1 MSFSSLFYSFTFYF
15 LNSFSCP
22 SSSIKYSVFCG
33 HYLLIT
39 NWSLLLAFVCEI
51 NTGDLTIIAGSIAG
65 SPITDQQGRQPD
77 GGLWLALTAHLANVM
92 SEPSSCVGHLA
103 GFTAASFAGSV
114 LWLRCWPL
122 LALLMQVSASL
133 EPGIC
138 SCIHLILVLIF
149 LSCL

>member
-22 SSSIKYSVFCG
+22 SSSIKYSVFRG

-65 SPITDQQGRQPD
+65 SPITDQQGRRPD
-77 GGLWLALTAHLANVM
+77 GGLWLVLTPHLVNV

-103 GFTAASFAGSV
+103 GFNAWSSPGSV
-114 LWLRCWPL
+114 RDKPCL
-122 LALLMQVSASL
+122 LALELM
-133 EPGIC
+133 
-138 SCIHLILVLIF
+138 
-149 LSCL
+149 